1 MNNNHWTRAVT
12 SCLEGTHLA
21 PGLFEN
27 ATVQNACAW
36 STGADLLQNDAEVPA
51 VESMTSINTDATELA
66 SNRTMTGLTR
76 ESRSSL
82 GEESQRRAATIQTAQ
97 NRLDYYQALRQE
109 KRDIDSVPRRDANRE
124 QPAMDA
130 RPLNPRYS
138 SDRDSPD
145 SLTTDTIT
153 TSASS
158 ESEDLVD
165 YHASLATALCFLC
178 AINADSAVVRAF
190 VHQFPTSVSFQEV
203 NDSESVAGVNYGE
216 IAPNLLAYSAMSA
229 RRIVQDQLRR
239 FSDLDGSLDNSMLQ
253 GFDNCRKIS
262 TLLDQGLGLHLASA
276 VAWHDAEQLARWQ
289 VHFPEIVRLTAAR
302 RRLHQEQSLLRRQQ
316 LECAIRAASLPPTT
330 GESLDAEPPR
340 TSGGRCR
347 RVFPRVAALACRRPT
362 SVTTLLSGQPGRASN
377 TAAVPEYI
385 TATSTVKHNV
395 ATRWQRQAARI
406 EKQCWFLQEED
417 NIRRQRQFAILNIVF
432 ETCPRHA
439 SAPPT
444 TAGSMDSK

>member
-27 ATVQNACAW
+27 ASVQNACAW

-51 VESMTSINTDATELA
+51 VESMTSANTDATELA

-76 ESRSSL
+76 ESRSSFC
-82 GEESQRRAATIQTAQ
+82 EESQRRAATIQIAQ

-109 KRDIDSVPRRDANRE
+109 KRDVESDPRRDANPE
-124 QPAMDA
+124 QPAMNA
-130 RPLNPRYS
+130 RTHNPRHPG
-138 SDRDSPD
+138 DRDSPD

-165 YHASLATALCFLC
+165 YHTSLATVLCFLC

-216 IAPNLLAYSAMSA
+216 IAPDLLAYSAMSA
-229 RRIVQDQLRR
+229 RRIVQDQLQR
-239 FSDLDGSLDNSMLQ
+239 FDALDGSLDNSLLQ
-253 GFDNCRKIS
+253 GFSNCRKIS
-262 TLLDQGLGLHLASA
+262 TLLDQGLGLHLANA

-302 RRLHQEQSLLRRQQ
+302 RRFRQEQSRLRRQQ
-316 LECAIRAASLPPTT
+316 LECVIRAASLPPPTD
-330 GESLDAEPPR
+330 ESFSEPPR

-377 TAAVPEYI
+377 AAAVPEYI
-385 TATSTVKHNV
+385 TATSSVKHDV

-406 EKQCWFLQEED
+406 EKQCWLLQQEE

-444 TAGSMDSK
+444 TPSSMDSK